1 MLEMLEH
8 ARKMSYLLRQ
18 PFESNAEAMVRMHEA
33 SILID
38 RLVRKLDE
46 PKPTHKRGN
55 REVIDV
61 PYETEINPHENLDEA
76 DIAEEIDTFTR
87 NNVDFE

>member
-1 MLEMLEH
+1 MLDH
-8 ARKMSYLLRQ
+8 ARKLSYLLRQ

-38 RLVRKLDE
+38 RLVKKIE
-46 PKPTHKRGN
+46 ETKPLHKKSD
-55 REVIDV
+55 REIIDV
-61 PYETEINPHENLDEA
+61 PYETEINPHENLDQA

-87 NNVDFE
+87 HNVDYD

>member
-1 MLEMLEH
+1 MLDH
-8 ARKMSYLLRQ
+8 ARKLSYLLRQ

-38 RLVRKLDE
+38 RLVKKIE
-46 PKPTHKRGN
+46 ETKPLHKKSDK
-55 REVIDV
+55 EIIDV
-61 PYETEINPHENLDEA
+61 PYETEINPHENLDQA

-87 NNVDFE
+87 HNVDYD